1 MESLQVL
8 TFLKD
13 IYALKKPFVT
23 EFHGRKNEVLPFEDI
38 IPIENMC
45 KKNDASLFLFG
56 NHNKKRPHNL
66 ILGRIFDGHL
76 LDMVEM
82 GISGT
87 RRGNKLQL
95 RCTSHFIH

>member
-1 MESLQVL
+1 MKKIWQYNRRLIFMESLQVL

-38 IPIENMC
+38 IPIESMC

-56 NHNKKRPHNL
+56 NHNQSFHFSDVVISYREKKDSL
-66 ILGRIFDGHL
+66 
-76 LDMVEM
+76 V
-82 GISGT
+82 
-87 RRGNKLQL
+87 
-95 RCTSHFIH
+95 